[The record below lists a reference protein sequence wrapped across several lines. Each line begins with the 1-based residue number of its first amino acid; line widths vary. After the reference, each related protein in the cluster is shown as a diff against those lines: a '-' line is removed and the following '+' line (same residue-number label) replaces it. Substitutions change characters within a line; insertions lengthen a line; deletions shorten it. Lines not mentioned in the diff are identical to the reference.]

1 MNSPLQFYDLYEDF
15 SVVKLPL
22 LEEEVRGTDALGA
35 FSKNL
40 MEPYR
45 PDPPAAPADR
55 CVPESLGAQSLDV
68 ALHFTRSCALWAAV
82 THDYARYR
90 ALWRDVAR

>member
-1 MNSPLQFYDLYEDF
+1 MQFYDLYEDF

-22 LEEEVRGTDALGA
+22 LEEEVRGTDALSD

-40 MEPYR
+40 MEPYT

-55 CVPESLGAQSLDV
+55 CVSLM
-68 ALHFTRSCALWAAV
+68 RSVLAHCDL
-82 THDYARYR
+82 
-90 ALWRDVAR
+90 